1 MRLTPKYIQGVVMMI
16 QVFCGK
22 RGSGKTKALIGLAND
37 KVSESKGHVVYI
49 DDDKRPL
56 LQLDKAIRFVDA
68 SEFDLNQGKSF
79 YAFLCGM
86 ISEDYDIDTIFIDG
100 LFNIVDLVNE
110 EAALLFSSL
119 EKISNK
125 NNIDFYINV
134 TEVEGMPDI
143 VKKYVA

>member
-1 MRLTPKYIQGVVMMI
+1 MI

-56 LQLDKAIRFVDA
+56 LQLDKAIRFVDT
-68 SEFDLNQGKSF
+68 SEFDLNQGESF

-110 EAALLFSSL
+110 EAAHLLFLL

>member
-1 MRLTPKYIQGVVMMI
+1 MI

-49 DDDKRPL
+49 DDNKRPL

-110 EAALLFSSL
+110 EAAHLFSSL
-119 EKISNK
+119 EKISD
-125 NNIDFYINV
+125 NNNVDFYINV

>member
-1 MRLTPKYIQGVVMMI
+1 MRLTPKYVQGVVMMI

-68 SEFDLNQGKSF
+68 SEFYLNQGKSF

-134 TEVEGMPDI
+134 TDVEGMPDI
-143 VKKYVA
+143 VKQYVA

>member
-1 MRLTPKYIQGVVMMI
+1 MI

-134 TEVEGMPDI
+134 TDVEGMPDI
-143 VKKYVA
+143 VKQYVA

>member
-1 MRLTPKYIQGVVMMI
+1 MI

-49 DDDKRPL
+49 DDNKRPL

-119 EKISNK
+119 EKISN
-125 NNIDFYINV
+125 NNNVDFYINV

>member
-1 MRLTPKYIQGVVMMI
+1 MRLTPKFIQGVVMMI

-134 TEVEGMPDI
+134 TDVEGMPDI
-143 VKKYVA
+143 VKQYVA

>member
-1 MRLTPKYIQGVVMMI
+1 MI

-49 DDDKRPL
+49 DDNKRPL

-110 EAALLFSSL
+110 EAAHLFSSL
-119 EKISNK
+119 EKISN
-125 NNIDFYINV
+125 NNNVDFYINV

-143 VKKYVA
+143 IKKYVA

>member
-1 MRLTPKYIQGVVMMI
+1 MRLTPKYVQGVVMMI

-134 TEVEGMPDI
+134 TDVEGMPDI
-143 VKKYVA
+143 VKQYVA

>member
-1 MRLTPKYIQGVVMMI
+1 MRLTPKFIQGVVMMI

-49 DDDKRPL
+49 DDNKRPL

-86 ISEDYDIDTIFIDG
+86 ISEDYDIDTIYIDG

-119 EKISNK
+119 EKISN
-125 NNIDFYINV
+125 NNKVDFYINV
-134 TEVEGMPDI
+134 TDVEGMPDI

>member
-134 TEVEGMPDI
+134 TDVEGMPDI
-143 VKKYVA
+143 VKQYVA

>member
-1 MRLTPKYIQGVVMMI
+1 MI

-49 DDDKRPL
+49 DDNKRPL

-68 SEFDLNQGKSF
+68 SEFDLNQGESF

-110 EAALLFSSL
+110 EAAHLFSSL
-119 EKISNK
+119 EKISN
-125 NNIDFYINV
+125 NNNVDFYINV

-143 VKKYVA
+143 IKKYVA

>member
-1 MRLTPKYIQGVVMMI
+1 MRLTPKYVQGVVMMI

-49 DDDKRPL
+49 DDNKRPL

-68 SEFDLNQGKSF
+68 SEYDLNQGKSF

-134 TEVEGMPDI
+134 TDVEGMPDI
-143 VKKYVA
+143 VKQYVA

>member
-1 MRLTPKYIQGVVMMI
+1 MMI

>member
-1 MRLTPKYIQGVVMMI
+1 MRLTPKFIQGVVIMI

-49 DDDKRPL
+49 DDNKKPL

-100 LFNIVDLVNE
+100 LFSIVDLVNE
-110 EAALLFSSL
+110 EAAHLFSLL
-119 EKISNK
+119 ENISDK
-125 NNIDFYINV
+125 NSVDFYINV
-134 TEVEGMPDI
+134 TEVEGIPDI

>member
-1 MRLTPKYIQGVVMMI
+1 MI

>member
-56 LQLDKAIRFVDA
+56 LQLDKAIRFVDT
-68 SEFDLNQGKSF
+68 SEFDLNQGESF

-110 EAALLFSSL
+110 EAAHLLFLL

>member
-1 MRLTPKYIQGVVMMI
+1 MI

-119 EKISNK
+119 EKISNE